1 MPNIVQRTVVV
12 RDDNTVE
19 VLAGWPL
26 DPTLL
31 GARATYLVT
40 ATSNAKAIEAALL
53 QKQPPMHAPGS
64 TLDITLDRMAKLLN
78 TTHQDI
84 VARAINTYAM
94 LRTNTDTVFYHHKV
108 LTDKETKLVVR
119 RVALP

>member
-1 MPNIVQRTVVV
+1 
-12 RDDNTVE
+12 
-19 VLAGWPL
+19 
-26 DPTLL
+26 
-31 GARATYLVT
+31 
-40 ATSNAKAIEAALL
+40 
-53 QKQPPMHAPGS
+53 MHAPGS